1 MDKIKQAFDFQK
13 FEHNEKLDSVI
24 QSTLES
30 VNNKL
35 SDEELDM
42 VNAAYTAPPFSP
54 NSDKKEKN
62 PKGF

>member
-24 QSTLES
+24 KSTLES
-30 VNNKL
+30 VNNQL

-42 VNAAYTAPPFSP
+42 VNAAMSYPTIPLKHKE
-54 NSDKKEKN
+54 DKKK
-62 PKGF
+62 